1 MSGAIERQ
9 GGSPVKRLLALLH
22 RHKWEPL
29 KWNRYGIAFE
39 QRCRC
44 GKVRHTT
51 WNGFDWNTC
60 RTSWFDGPHP

>member
-1 MSGAIERQ
+1 MSGATERQ
-9 GGSPVKRLLALLH
+9 GESPWKRLIARLH
-22 RHKWEPL
+22 KHKWEPL

-39 QRCRC
+39 QQCRC

-60 RTSWFDGPHP
+60 TTQWREGPHP

>member
-1 MSGAIERQ
+1 MSGATERQ
-9 GGSPVKRLLALLH
+9 GESPLRRLRALLH

-29 KWNRYGIAFE
+29 KWNVYGIAFE

-51 WNGFDWNTC
+51 WSGFDWNTC
-60 RTSWFDGPHP
+60 TTRWTDGPHP